1 MKSYRSILVVLDP
14 SREEQP
20 ALGRALGL
28 AEQTGAAVTIFLAIY
43 DFSYEMTTMLS
54 VEEREAMRQAVLH
67 QRSLWMENL
76 IAPYRRHGTPMSIKA
91 VWHNRPYEAILQEA
105 LSNDHD
111 LIVKSTHSHDKLKAV
126 IFTPTDWHLIRKSP
140 VPVLLVKDQAWRDDG
155 HIIAAINAGTEDDDH
170 LSLNQRI
177 SEEALQLAELVK
189 AHVHLVNAYPGTPV
203 NIAIEIPD
211 FDPGADSEAVR
222 EHHLSEM
229 AKHAERY
236 QIPPGQCHV
245 LEGLP
250 EDVIPNVAEVLDA
263 ELVVLGS
270 VGRTGLSAA
279 LIGNTAEQI
288 IDRIN
293 CDVLAINP
301 AGFVCPLPLPQQ
313 SEPKA

>member
-1 MKSYRSILVVLDP
+1 MESYRSMLVVLDP
-14 SREEQP
+14 SRQEQP
-20 ALGRALGL
+20 ALGRAITL
-28 AEQTGAAVTIFLAIY
+28 AARTGAAITVFLSIY

-54 VEEREAMRQAVLH
+54 LEEREAMRKGVLQ
-67 QRSLWMENL
+67 QRSAWMEDL
-76 IAPYRRHGTPMSIKA
+76 VAPYRRHGTPVTIKA
-91 VWHNRPYEAILQEA
+91 VWHNRPYEAILSEA
-105 LSNDHD
+105 LRNGHD

-140 VPVLLVKDQAWRDDG
+140 VPLLLVKSHEWRDDG
-155 HIIAAINAGTEDDDH
+155 HIIAAVNAGTEDEAH

-177 SEEALQLAELVK
+177 SEEALHLADLVK

-211 FDPGADSEAVR
+211 FDPGAYGEAVR
-222 EHHLSEM
+222 DYHLAEM

-236 QIPPGQCHV
+236 QVPAGQCHV

-250 EDVIPNVAEVLDA
+250 EDVIPRVAEELDA

-270 VGRTGLSAA
+270 VGRSGLSAA

-288 IDRIN
+288 IDRLD
-293 CDVLAINP
+293 CDVLALKP
-301 AGFVCPLPLPQQ
+301 AGFVCPLQLTRQ
-313 SEPKA
+313 EDAEA